1 MLSAHVVP
9 AVIAITFGV
18 IIAIA
23 LFVPFVAIQ
32 YRRRGSLGF
41 GPVVLSFGV
50 LVYSLALVAYT
61 LLPLPVITDD
71 FCSVHAAGVQ
81 LQPGMFVADI
91 IRESSHTTLLKNPA
105 LLQVIFN
112 VALFLPLGMFVRY
125 LYHRGIIVTTLIGFA
140 VSAIIETTQLTG
152 VWFAF
157 PCAYRLFDVDDL
169 LANTL
174 GALAGAL
181 LAPLLRIVPG
191 QRLAAPGAP
200 RSVTVARR
208 LLGMLCDW
216 IALVGIGGVTTTV
229 YGIVIATA
237 GVTVPG
243 TIDGVIRQVTA
254 YVVPAIVQ
262 LILVLSTRRTL
273 GELVVR
279 LRPHGQV
286 SNRRAALR
294 WLVGIGG
301 FSLLGATSSLL
312 AAFLA
317 FCLVVASLIAVLA
330 TSGHRGL
337 AYRAVGWRV
346 EDDREAAALL
356 EPRS

>member
-1 MLSAHVVP
+1 MQSANVLP
-9 AVIAITFGV
+9 AVTALIFGTV
-18 IIAIA
+18 IAIA

-50 LVYSLALVAYT
+50 LVYALALVAYT
-61 LLPLPVITDD
+61 LLPLPVITDG
-71 FCSVHAAGVQ
+71 FCALHAAGVQ
-81 LQPGMFVADI
+81 LQPGMFVSDI
-91 IRESSHTTLLKNPA
+91 IRESSHTALLRNPA

-112 VALFLPLGMFVRY
+112 VALFIPLGMFVRY
-125 LYHRGIIVTTLIGFA
+125 LYHRGIIVTTVIGFA

-174 GALAGAL
+174 GALAGAV
-181 LAPLLRIVPG
+181 LAPLLRTVPG
-191 QRLAAPGAP
+191 QRLATPGTP

-216 IALVGIGGVTTTV
+216 IALVAIGGVATTV
-229 YGIVIATA
+229 YGIVIAAT
-237 GVTVPG
+237 GITVPG
-243 TIDGVIRQVTA
+243 TIDGVIRTVTA
-254 YVVPAIVQ
+254 YVVPAIAQ

-279 LRPHGQV
+279 LRPQGRPSHGQ
-286 SNRRAALR
+286 ATLR

-301 FSLLGATSSLL
+301 FSLLGATSNFL

-317 FCLVVASLIAVLA
+317 FALVVASLIAVLA
-330 TSGHRGL
+330 TTGHRGL
-337 AYRAVGWRV
+337 AYRAVGWQV
-346 EDDREAAALL
+346 EDDRAAAGSLSR
-356 EPRS
+356 PS